1 MIMNMIEW
9 SRLEPHN
16 KYELL
21 AQVTYAPVVVAI
33 SIGENNTEF
42 VDYPGDM
49 YWGRCA
55 TWNDQELLLVGYGHD
70 FYSLKNS
77 WGQSWGNFGYLFL
90 PRTNNYR
97 VLERGGSYLVMGWD

>member
-42 VDYPGDM
+42 ADYPGDM
-49 YWGRCA
+49 YWGRC
-55 TWNDQELLLVGYGHD
+55 TTGKDQELLLVGYGPD

-77 WGQSWGNFGYLFL
+77 
-90 PRTNNYR
+90 
-97 VLERGGSYLVMGWD
+97 

>member
-42 VDYPGDM
+42 ADYPGDM
-49 YWGRCA
+49 YWGRC
-55 TWNDQELLLVGYGHD
+55 TTGNDQELLLVGYGPD

-77 WGQSWGNFGYLFL
+77 
-90 PRTNNYR
+90 
-97 VLERGGSYLVMGWD
+97 